1 MAPGVSFTG
10 LSVVVVFISHKF
22 TKGRAVAFIVLHDV
36 WIDEAQCRA
45 AFFVIKGGACTFAP
59 IILRMQVSVIIVNYN
74 VRYFLEVCLHSVL
87 RAGAGMNV
95 EVIVVDNNSKDGSID
110 MIAKEFPTVTVIAN
124 TDNKG
129 FSKANNQGVAIA
141 TGTYILFLNPD
152 TVMPEDF
159 LKRTITWMDDHPKAG
174 ALGPRLIDGKG
185 VFAPDSKKSF
195 PTLSVAI
202 FKTTGIN
209 KFFPRSPY
217 INKYYAVHVGE
228 WETAP
233 VEVLSG
239 CCMLI
244 RSSILP
250 DIGGAFDEDY
260 FMYCE
265 DVDLSYRILQHGYE
279 NIYFPEATLIHYK
292 GESTKKATLSYVR
305 IFNEALIT
313 FVRKHYSKKRAGQF
327 ILFINFG
334 IILRAILGAVKS
346 IFKVLRMPLFDAL
359 ILLATL
365 WAMSEFW
372 VRQVKGFRPIP
383 LPHIIATFPVYILL
397 WISALYLNSAY
408 DQPYRALRI
417 VRGILIGTVVNL
429 AYYGLLGPELRY
441 SRALIVLTGLVGT
454 VVLLGLHELFYR
466 VGIFKFI
473 PYDQLARKAV
483 IVAAPKE
490 YAATAST
497 LLHVN
502 YAPELE
508 GRISTGDQGADALGN
523 LADMKPILYTG
534 GINEVIFCMN
544 GLRYSEMFQKMQ
556 ECGSAYDYKIH
567 LPGTQSFVGSNSSHT
582 AGDLYTA
589 DLRFNLAAFSHQ
601 RNKRVVDIIA
611 SLLILLIFPIL
622 VFSNKY
628 SGKIPGRCL
637 DVLFGKCTWIGY
649 PENFATALLPK
660 IKPAILPPYNLL
672 ENFTPSAK
680 VQEQLWLEY
689 AQHYSPG
696 TDINLLLKN
705 FKWIG
710 KFS

>member
-1 MAPGVSFTG
+1 M
-10 LSVVVVFISHKF
+10 K
-22 TKGRAVAFIVLHDV
+22 
-36 WIDEAQCRA
+36 
-45 AFFVIKGGACTFAP
+45 
-59 IILRMQVSVIIVNYN
+59 VSVIIVNYN

-87 RAGAGMNV
+87 RAAEGIAT
-95 EVIVVDNNSKDGSID
+95 EVIVVDNHSTDGSLN
-110 MIAKEFPTVTVIAN
+110 MIAQQFPSVTCIAN

-141 TGTYILFLNPD
+141 TGEYILFLNPD

-159 LKRTITWMDDHPKAG
+159 LRKTTAWMDAHPDAG

-185 VFAPDSKKSF
+185 QFAPDSKKSF

-209 KFFPRSPY
+209 KFFPNSPY

-228 WETAP
+228 RETAE

-239 CCMLI
+239 CCMLV
-244 RSSILP
+244 RSGIIAE
-250 DIGGAFDEDY
+250 IGGAFDEDY

-265 DVDLSYRILQHGYE
+265 DVDLSYRIQQHGYK

-313 FVRKHYSKKRAGQF
+313 FVRKHYSKKDAGMF

-334 IILRAILGAVKS
+334 IFLRAVLGAVKS

-359 ILLATL
+359 ILLGTL
-365 WAMSEFW
+365 WVMSEFW
-372 VRQVKGFRPIP
+372 VRQVKGVKPIP
-383 LPHIIATFPVYILL
+383 LEHILATFPAYIIL
-397 WISALYLNSAY
+397 WISSLYLNSAY

-417 VRGILIGTVVNL
+417 VRGMLVGTVVNL

-441 SRALIVLTGLVGT
+441 SRALIVLSGLTGAVAM
-454 VVLLGLHELFYR
+454 LGLHELFYR
-466 VGIFKFI
+466 LGIFKFI

-490 YAATAST
+490 FAETAAT
-497 LLHVN
+497 LLQVN

-508 GRISTGDQGADALGN
+508 GRISTGDDGADALGN
-523 LADMKPILYTG
+523 LEVMKPILYTG
-534 GINEVIFCMN
+534 SINEVIFCMN
-544 GLRYSEMFQKMQ
+544 GLRYTEMFRKMQ

-589 DLRFNLAAFSHQ
+589 DLRYNLAAFSHQ
-601 RNKRVVDIIA
+601 RNKRVVDIIS
-611 SLLILLIFPIL
+611 SLALLFLCPLLFFL
-622 VFSNKY
+622 VKQP
-628 SGKIPGRCL
+628 GKVIARCI
-637 DVLFGKCTWIGY
+637 DVLLARRTWIGY
-649 PENFATALLPK
+649 PANPTTAQLPK

-672 ENFTPSAK
+672 EDFTPSLK
-680 VQEQLWLEY
+680 VQEQLWVEY
-689 AQHYSPG
+689 AQYYSPG
-696 TDINLLLKN
+696 SDIGLLLKN

-710 KFS
+710 KIS